1 MPATEEDLFE
11 RLAALGI
18 AVETHRHAPVFIV
31 AQAKAL
37 RGELPGAHTKNLFLK
52 DKKAALWLVVAMEDR
67 QIELKELRR
76 RIGSAPL
83 SFAGADVLR
92 EVLGVEPGSVTPFA
106 LINDEQRR
114 TTVVLDAEMMTAH
127 QLLNFHPL
135 TNTAT
140 TAIHPDDLLAFI
152 RSCGQAPR
160 IVDF

>member
-1 MPATEEDLFE
+1 MPASEEDLFE
-11 RLAALGI
+11 RFAALGI
-18 AVETHRHAPVFIV
+18 AVETHRHAPVFTV

-37 RGELPGAHTKNLFLK
+37 RGELPGAHAKNLFLK

-92 EVLGVEPGSVTPFA
+92 AVLGVEPGSVTPFA

-114 TTVVLDAEMMTAH
+114 TTVVLDAEMMAADR
-127 QLLNFHPL
+127 LLNFHPL

-140 TAIHPDDLLAFI
+140 TAIRPDDLLAFI

-160 IVDF
+160 IVHL

>member
-18 AVETHRHAPVFIV
+18 GVETHRHAPVFTV

-76 RIGSAPL
+76 RRRAARGAGSR
-83 SFAGADVLR
+83 AGFGDAFRTD
-92 EVLGVEPGSVTPFA
+92 
-106 LINDEQRR
+106 QR
-114 TTVVLDAEMMTAH
+114 
-127 QLLNFHPL
+127 
-135 TNTAT
+135 
-140 TAIHPDDLLAFI
+140 
-152 RSCGQAPR
+152 
-160 IVDF
+160 

>member
-1 MPATEEDLFE
+1 MPPTEEDLFE

-18 AVETHRHAPVFIV
+18 AVETHRHAPVFTV

-37 RGELPGAHTKNLFLK
+37 RGELPSAHTKNLFLK

-67 QIELKELRR
+67 QIELKEFPR

-92 EVLGVEPGSVTPFA
+92 KVLGVEPGSVTPFA

-114 TTVVLDAEMMTAH
+114 TAGVLDVER
-127 QLLNFHPL
+127 LEE
-135 TNTAT
+135 
-140 TAIHPDDLLAFI
+140 
-152 RSCGQAPR
+152 
-160 IVDF
+160 